1 MTTGIMRLSTL
12 PSRWKGDAMRS
23 SHRKWFVPAAL
34 AVVLAVATLTG
45 IGAGSPAAAVLLS
58 SQASELTEAQ
68 GLRTQVLAGFSP
80 GVELVPVEGDPPLI
94 DRLMAEAKAGR
105 GTVDVAGALH
115 GGFVYLQA
123 KDVLSDISDL
133 AGQLQHAGIT
143 KNLMDLG
150 RLGTNKQ
157 YYIPWMQATY
167 VMVANKQA
175 LPYLPPGAS
184 VDHLT
189 YAQLLQWSKNLAEKT
204 GQPKL
209 GLPAGANGLLK
220 RFFEGYLLPS
230 YTGGVVTTFKS
241 ADAVAAWNYL
251 RELWKYTNP
260 QSLSYDFMSD
270 PLRSGAVWVAWDHVA
285 RLQAALTAQPGDF
298 VVFPSPTGPRGQGYM
313 PVIAGLGI
321 PKTAPHPA
329 TARALIKYLVGRP
342 AQARILSATGFYP
355 VVGGSLPESLSPGL
369 RLEASAVALQQ
380 NARGA
385 LPSLLPVGLGT
396 QAGALDKVFTDTFT
410 SVVLQG
416 RDPAQVVAQEAGVLQ
431 QIMNQ
436 TGAPCWKPDPPSTG
450 ACQVK

>member
-1 MTTGIMRLSTL
+1 MRIL
-12 PSRWKGDAMRS
+12 D
-23 SHRKWFVPAAL
+23 RKWFVPAAMA
-34 AVVLAVATLTG
+34 AVIAVAAFTG
-45 IGAGSPAAAVLLS
+45 IGAGSPAGVVFLS

-68 GLRTQVLAGFSP
+68 GLRTQVLAGFP
-80 GVELVPVEGDPPLI
+80 QGVDLVSVGTEPPLI
-94 DRLMAEAKAGR
+94 DRLMGEAKAHK

-115 GGFVYLQA
+115 GSFVYLQA
-123 KDVLSDISDL
+123 QGVLADISDL
-133 AGQLQHAGIT
+133 ATQLQHAGIT

-150 RLGTNKQ
+150 QLGTDKQ

-175 LPYLPPGAS
+175 LPYLPAGAS

-189 YAQLLQWSKNLAEKT
+189 YAQLLEWSKNLAEKT

-230 YTGGVVTTFKS
+230 FTGGVVTTFKS
-241 ADAVAAWNYL
+241 ADAVAAWTYL
-251 RELWKYTNP
+251 RDLWKYASP

-270 PLRSGAVWVAWDHVA
+270 PLRSGAVWIAWDHVA
-285 RLQAALTAQPGDF
+285 RIQAALIAQPGDF
-298 VVFPSPTGPRGQGYM
+298 VVFPAPSGPRGLGYM

-321 PKTAPHPA
+321 PKTAPNPA
-329 TARALIKYLVGRP
+329 GAKALIKYMVGRP
-342 AQARILSATGFYP
+342 AQQHLLSATGFYP
-355 VVGGSLPESLSPGL
+355 VVAGSLPPELSAGL

-380 NARGA
+380 NARSA

-396 QAGALDKVFTDTFT
+396 QAGALDKVFTDTFAG
-410 SVVLQG
+410 VVVQG
-416 RDPAQVVAQEAGVLQ
+416 HDPAQVVAQEAGVLQ

-436 TGAPCWKPDPPSTG
+436 TGAPCWKPDPPSKG